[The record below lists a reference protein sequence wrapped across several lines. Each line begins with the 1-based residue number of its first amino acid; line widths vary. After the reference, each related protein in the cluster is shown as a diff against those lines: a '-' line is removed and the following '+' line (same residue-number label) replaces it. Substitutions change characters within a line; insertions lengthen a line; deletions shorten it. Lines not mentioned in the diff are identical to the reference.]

1 MFGLRTKDTPAFWV
15 PDFIPGF
22 TTEDS
27 NWSYIGSFIAAAGGD
42 NSLTNAALDIVGEVL
57 ISRSL
62 VNADPDNQE
71 AYIHNCTRVGN
82 TVTATH
88 GLTSGT
94 VATLVVVLAR

>member
-1 MFGLRTKDTPAFWV
+1 MFGLRTNDSVSLYLPGFV
-15 PDFIPGF
+15 PGF

-42 NSLTNAALDIVGEVL
+42 NSLTNAALSIVGQVQ

-62 VNADPDNQE
+62 VNAAPDNQE

-88 GLTSGT
+88 GPTSGT